1 MFDKIQFLS
10 IDAMKKLKPS
20 LNTVVV
26 SILDNSESSQR
37 PRLGGFRSVI
47 SLEFEDTYE
56 EERQLGE
63 ITYWPDEPT
72 LEDHARL
79 SIDRNERIPS
89 LSDAIKIV
97 DFLTRF
103 GTDPD
108 KLTLVVHCY
117 GGISRSA
124 AVAAWA
130 SKRFFVPID
139 SNKTTDRANKRLL
152 RLMDTAWKNKDAL
165 ADRALR
171 KFPSIR

>member
-1 MFDKIQFLS
+1 MFEKIQFLS
-10 IDAMKKLKPS
+10 IDDMKKVKPS
-20 LNTVVV
+20 LNIVVV
-26 SILDNSESSQR
+26 SILDNSESAQR

-56 EERQLGE
+56 EARQLGE

-79 SIDRNERIPS
+79 SIDRNERVPS
-89 LSDAIKIV
+89 LSDATKIV
-97 DFLTRF
+97 EFLTRF
-103 GTDPD
+103 GTDSD
-108 KLTLVVHCY
+108 KLTLVVHCH

-139 SNKTTDRANKRLL
+139 SKKTTDRANKRLL
-152 RLMDTAWKNKDAL
+152 RLMDTAWKNIDACND
-165 ADRALR
+165 AIYRR
-171 KFPSIR
+171 HPSIR